1 MQKIDKL
8 QMNKSELEKIIENL
22 DTVFRGDAWHGPSV
36 MEFINSM
43 PISEVDVKKSYSKYT
58 ICQIIFHLTAWRKFV
73 FEKLNENIH
82 YDLVTDEDNY
92 GSAEVTTQNNWSN
105 LVNDLK
111 ASQKQLIEKLEEL
124 DDDILK
130 KLVPGQDYDFYKLLT
145 GLIQHDT
152 YHLGMIWV
160 LWE

>member
-1 MQKIDKL
+1 MV
-8 QMNKSELEKIIENL
+8 MNKQELEKIIENL

-43 PISEVDVKKSYSKYT
+43 PLDEVDVKKPYSKHT
-58 ICQIIFHLTAWRKFV
+58 ICQIIFHLAAWRKFV
-73 FEKLNENIH
+73 YQKLNDNIH
-82 YDLVTDEDNY
+82 YDLITEEDNY
-92 GSAEVTTQNNWSN
+92 GNEEQNSKTYWTQ
-105 LVNDLK
+105 LVIDLK
-111 ASQKQLIEKLEEL
+111 ESQKLLLDKLEEF
-124 DDDILK
+124 DDELLK

-145 GLIQHDT
+145 GLVQHDT

>member
-1 MQKIDKL
+1 
-8 QMNKSELEKIIENL
+8 MNRNELEKIVDNL

-43 PISEVDVKKSYSKYT
+43 PINVVDVKKAYSKHT
-58 ICQIIFHLTAWRKFV
+58 ICQIIYHLGVWRKFV
-73 FEKLNENIH
+73 LEKLNGNIRF
-82 YDLVTDEDNY
+82 DLVSDEENY
-92 GSAEVTTQNNWSN
+92 GSEDEITKENWQN
-105 LVNDLK
+105 LVEQLK
-111 ASQKQLIEKLEEL
+111 NNQRELLSKLDEFDDEL
-124 DDDILK
+124 LV
-130 KLVPGQDYDFYKLLT
+130 KLVPGQDYDYYKLLT

>member
-1 MQKIDKL
+1 
-8 QMNKSELEKIIENL
+8 MNRIELDKIIDNL

-43 PISEVDVKKSYSKYT
+43 PVNVVDERKEYSKYS
-58 ICQIIFHLTAWRKFV
+58 ICQIIYHLGAWRRFV
-73 FEKLNENIH
+73 LEKLNGNIRF
-82 YDLVTDEDNY
+82 DLVSDEENY
-92 GSAEVTTQNNWSN
+92 GTEDEITKANWPN
-105 LVNDLK
+105 LV
-111 ASQKQLIEKLEEL
+111 EKLKTNQEEL
-124 DDDILK
+124 INTLENFDDDLLV
-130 KLVPGQDYDFYKLLT
+130 KLVPGQDYNYYKLLT

>member
-1 MQKIDKL
+1 
-8 QMNKSELEKIIENL
+8 MNRNELDKIIDNL

-43 PISEVDVKKSYSKYT
+43 PLEVVDVRKEYSKYT
-58 ICQIIFHLTAWRKFV
+58 ICQITYHLGIWRKFV
-73 FEKLNENIH
+73 
-82 YDLVTDEDNY
+82 
-92 GSAEVTTQNNWSN
+92 
-105 LVNDLK
+105 
-111 ASQKQLIEKLEEL
+111 IEKLSGNIKFDLVSDEENYGTEEDIIKANWPNLVEQLKTNQEEL
-124 DDDILK
+124 MNKLEEFDDDLLS
-130 KLVPGQDYDFYKLLT
+130 KLVPGQDYDYYKLLT

>member
-1 MQKIDKL
+1 
-8 QMNKSELEKIIENL
+8 MNNNELDKIIDNF

-36 MEFINSM
+36 MEFLNSLPINIVDERKK
-43 PISEVDVKKSYSKYT
+43 ISKHT
-58 ICQIIFHLTAWRKFV
+58 ICQIVFHLTAWRKFV

-82 YDLVTDEDNY
+82 YDLLSEEDNY
-92 GSAEVTTQNNWSN
+92 GTEIESSSQNWQALVENLQIAQKNLLVKLAEFDDS
-105 LVNDLK
+105 LLK
-111 ASQKQLIEKLEEL
+111 R
-124 DDDILK
+124 
-130 KLVPGQDYDFYKLLT
+130 LVPGQDYDYYKLLT

>member
-1 MQKIDKL
+1 
-8 QMNKSELEKIIENL
+8 MNRNELDKIIDNL

-43 PISEVDVKKSYSKYT
+43 PLEVVDVRKEYSKYT
-58 ICQIIFHLTAWRKFV
+58 ICQITYHLGIWRKFV
-73 FEKLNENIH
+73 
-82 YDLVTDEDNY
+82 
-92 GSAEVTTQNNWSN
+92 
-105 LVNDLK
+105 
-111 ASQKQLIEKLEEL
+111 IEKLSGNIKFDLVSDEENYGTEEDIIKANWLNLVEQLKTNQEEL
-124 DDDILK
+124 MNKLEEFDDDLLS
-130 KLVPGQDYDFYKLLT
+130 KLVPGQDYDYYKLLT

>member
-1 MQKIDKL
+1 
-8 QMNKSELEKIIENL
+8 MNRIELDKIIDNL

-43 PISEVDVKKSYSKYT
+43 PVNVVDERKDYSKYS
-58 ICQIIFHLTAWRKFV
+58 ICQIIYHLGAWRRFV
-73 FEKLNENIH
+73 LEKLNGNIRF
-82 YDLVTDEDNY
+82 DLVSDEENY
-92 GSAEVTTQNNWSN
+92 GTEDEITKANWPN
-105 LVNDLK
+105 LV
-111 ASQKQLIEKLEEL
+111 EKLKTNQEEL
-124 DDDILK
+124 ISTLENFDDDLLV
-130 KLVPGQDYDFYKLLT
+130 KLVPGQDYNYYKLLT

>member
-1 MQKIDKL
+1 
-8 QMNKSELEKIIENL
+8 MNKSELEKIIENL

-43 PISEVDVKKSYSKYT
+43 PISEVDVKKPYSKHT

-92 GSAEVTTQNNWSN
+92 GSDEVTTKSNWTN

-111 ASQKQLIEKLEEL
+111 ASQKQLIDKLEEQ

>member
-1 MQKIDKL
+1 
-8 QMNKSELEKIIENL
+8 MNRNELDKIIDNL

-43 PISEVDVKKSYSKYT
+43 PLDVVDVRKEYSKYT
-58 ICQIIFHLTAWRKFV
+58 ICQITYHLGIWRKFAI
-73 FEKLNENIH
+73 EKLNGNIKF
-82 YDLVTDEDNY
+82 DLVTDEDNY
-92 GSAEVTTQNNWSN
+92 GTEEDITKTNWPN
-105 LVNDLK
+105 LVEQLK
-111 ASQKQLIEKLEEL
+111 TNQEALLNKLEEF
-124 DDDILK
+124 DDDLLV
-130 KLVPGQDYDFYKLLT
+130 KLVPGQDYDYYKLLT

>member
-1 MQKIDKL
+1 
-8 QMNKSELEKIIENL
+8 MNRKELDKIIDNL

-43 PISEVDVKKSYSKYT
+43 PLNVVDERKEYSKYS
-58 ICQIIFHLTAWRKFV
+58 ICQIIYHLGAWRRFV
-73 FEKLNENIH
+73 LEKIGGNIR
-82 YDLVTDEDNY
+82 YDLVSEEENY
-92 GSAEVTTQNNWSN
+92 GTEEAITKQNWPN
-105 LVNDLK
+105 LVE
-111 ASQKQLIEKLEEL
+111 QLRANQEELISTLESL
-124 DDDILK
+124 DDDLLV
-130 KLVPGQDYDFYKLLT
+130 KLVPGQDYTYYKLLT

>member
-1 MQKIDKL
+1 
-8 QMNKSELEKIIENL
+8 MNRNELEKIVDNL

-43 PISEVDVKKSYSKYT
+43 SIDVVDRKKEYSKYT
-58 ICQIIFHLTAWRKFV
+58 ICQIIFHLGVWRKFV
-73 FEKLNENIH
+73 LEKLNGNIRF
-82 YDLVTDEDNY
+82 DLVSDEENY
-92 GSAEVTTQNNWSN
+92 GAEGDIIKENWPN
-105 LVNDLK
+105 LIAQLK
-111 ASQKQLIEKLEEL
+111 TNQKELLSKLEEF
-124 DDDILK
+124 DDELLV
-130 KLVPGQDYDFYKLLT
+130 KLVPGQDYDYYKLLT